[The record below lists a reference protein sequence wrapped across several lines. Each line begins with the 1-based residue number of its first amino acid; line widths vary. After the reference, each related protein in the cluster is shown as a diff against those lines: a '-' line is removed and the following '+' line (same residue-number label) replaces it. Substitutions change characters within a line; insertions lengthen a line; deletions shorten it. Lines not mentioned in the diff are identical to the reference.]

1 MGRDIASLERP
12 HDSMPEM
19 HEWVDHQFGSDFA
32 GPQERLKAFETTIV
46 QPRYDGVTR
55 LKVGE
60 DVWPNF
66 VREQRSR
73 PTDIQPRQHPWI
85 VAPDIEIGNI
95 AALLGGT

>member
-46 QPRYDGVTR
+46 QPRYDPRVKWSPLKTR
-55 LKVGE
+55 RDVRVG
-60 DVWPNF
+60 
-66 VREQRSR
+66 
-73 PTDIQPRQHPWI
+73 
-85 VAPDIEIGNI
+85 
-95 AALLGGT
+95 